1 MSNVK
6 KPKFKTIFSLR
17 TKVELDKLGFCP
29 VTETN
34 NRDKEG
40 YKCQVY
46 ELTPELSAILDKL
59 WGGQNNG

>member
-40 YKCQVY
+40 YKCLK
-46 ELTPELSAILDKL
+46 E
-59 WGGQNNG
+59 